1 MTLTHEQEIALAKRT
16 MCGDKAARDEFITAN
31 IPLVVHIAK
40 QHIGRGME
48 LEDLI
53 QEGTFGLMTAVE
65 RFNYRKGHKFSTYAT
80 YWIRQTIVRAI
91 ENQARL
97 IRLPV
102 HIIEQITELVRA
114 IKALERELNRNPD
127 LEEIAD
133 RTGFNAD
140 KIIRLLKASRSPL
153 SLEDSP
159 SSVSTSGK
167 AGNDTGTAKKEKT
180 APLSGAIEG
189 EDAVFDK
196 AAALELSEKINQA
209 LSKLT
214 YREEQVIRRRYGID
228 NQSGPQSDP
237 DQENILEAIG
247 RDFNVSRERIRQI
260 EAKALKKLS
269 RVKALR
275 EFAST

>member
-1 MTLTHEQEIALAKRT
+1 MPLTHEQETALAKRT
-16 MCGDKAARDEFITAN
+16 RRGDKAARDEFITAN
-31 IPLVVHIAK
+31 IPLVVHIAR
-40 QHIGRGME
+40 QHVGRGLE
-48 LEDLI
+48 LEDLV
-53 QEGTFGLMTAVE
+53 QEGTFGLMTAVD
-65 RFNYRKGHKFSTYAT
+65 RFNYHKGHKFSTYAI
-80 YWIRQTIVRAI
+80 YWIQQTIIRAI

-153 SLEDSP
+153 SLEDSA

-167 AGNDTGTAKKEKT
+167 AGNDTGTGKRENT
-180 APLSGAIEG
+180 APLSGAIES
-189 EDAVFDK
+189 EESVFNK
-196 AAALELSEKINQA
+196 AASLELSEKINQA

-228 NQSGPQSDP
+228 NPSGPQSDP
-237 DQENILEAIG
+237 YQENILEAIG

-275 EFAST
+275 EFAAT